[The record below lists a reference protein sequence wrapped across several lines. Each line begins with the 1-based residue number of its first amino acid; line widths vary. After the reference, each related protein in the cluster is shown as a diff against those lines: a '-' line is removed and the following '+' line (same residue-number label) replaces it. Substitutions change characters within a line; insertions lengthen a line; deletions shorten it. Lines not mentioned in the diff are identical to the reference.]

1 MRLVRPKPLR
11 RIMLVEDDPDILAIA
26 QLSLESLGG
35 FSLSLCHNGV
45 AALERAEAFQP
56 DLVLMDV
63 MMPELDGPSTLAA
76 LRKRPQTA
84 RTPVIFMTARAQQH
98 EVEEYR
104 RLGAVDVIRKPFDPI
119 QLPQSLRTIWRT
131 AA

>member
-1 MRLVRPKPLR
+1 
-11 RIMLVEDDPDILAIA
+11 MLVEDDPDILAIA
-26 QLSLESLGG
+26 QLALESLGG
-35 FSLSLCHNGV
+35 FTVSLCHNGNT
-45 AALERAEAFQP
+45 ALERAEAFQP
-56 DLVLMDV
+56 DLILMDV

-76 LRKRPQTA
+76 LRDLPNTA
-84 RTPVIFMTARAQQH
+84 ETPVVFMTARAQKH

-119 QLPQSLRTIWRT
+119 QLPQSLRSIWRT